1 MTESTHIVLYI
12 HALSAG
18 YGTRTVLRNIDLTVR
33 RGDIIGIIGPNGAG
47 KSTLLKTIRGFL
59 PIRRGIVELCGTPIG
74 KLSTGTFAQQAA
86 YLKQHESWL
95 PGYTARDVVTTGRY
109 PHLHWWQQ
117 ESGRDRRIVDA
128 CMQYTGVLQDADRDM
143 LTLSGGQQ
151 QRVLLAK
158 ILAQQTPLLLLDEP
172 TAGLDAFYQE
182 EILRLCRVLCARG
195 RTVILV
201 AHELALAARF
211 CTKLILLG
219 AGMAA
224 AIGKPA
230 EVLTEENLSAVYGM
244 PIAVRQNNTT
254 GHLDIYSAPSAASG
268 RDALLDVIIGKTGGY
283 DRA

>member
-1 MTESTHIVLYI
+1 MTESTDIVLYI

-18 YGTRTVLRNIDLTVR
+18 YGPLTVLRDIDLTVR
-33 RGDIIGIIGPNGAG
+33 CGDMIGIIGPNGAG
-47 KSTLLKTIRGFL
+47 KSTLLKTMRGFL
-59 PIRRGIVELCGTPIG
+59 PIQQGVAELYGTPIE
-74 KLSTGTFAQQAA
+74 KLGTRMFAQQAA
-86 YLKQHESWL
+86 YLKQHDGLL
-95 PGYTARDVVTTGRY
+95 PGYTARDVVAAGRY

-117 ESGRDRRIVDA
+117 ESEKDRHIVDA
-128 CMQYTGVLQDADRDM
+128 CMQYTDVMQVADRDM

-182 EILRLCRVLCARG
+182 EILRLCRVLCTRG
-195 RTVILV
+195 KTVILV
-201 AHELALAARF
+201 VHELALAARF

-219 AGMAA
+219 DGMTA

-230 EVLTEENLSAVYGM
+230 DVLTEKNLSAVYGI

-254 GHLDIYSAPSAASG
+254 GHFDIYSAPSSSSG
-268 RDALLDVIIGKTGGY
+268 HDALLDVIIGKTGEY
-283 DRA
+283 DHD